1 MRWHHRRQERQEK
14 HLLRPSDRDLPSTY
28 HYIMYMV
35 QTSMYYMLHLLQPKF
50 STITCT
56 NVYRKISVATNSSQN
71 YTHLALPIAH
81 VLLHIGMGSSTV
93 VSWSG
98 HESRQ
103 YCNSEIQQLKIKI
116 IFSKTQICKHQS
128 NLKLHVT
135 TVVSADNPPPPTS
148 YTLIPTKNKYSS
160 YTLILTKSKYF
171 HTYVFKIMNLL
182 CFVTSSVFIYWHSN
196 GY

>member
-35 QTSMYYMLHLLQPKF
+35 QTSMYYVLHLLQPKF

-56 NVYRKISVATNSSQN
+56 NVYRKISVATNSSKN
-71 YTHLALPIAH
+71 YTHLALPTAH
-81 VLLHIGMGSSTV
+81 VLLHIGMGSSTCV

-98 HESRQ
+98 LESRQ
-103 YCNSEIQQLKIKI
+103 YCNSGIQQLTI
-116 IFSKTQICKHQS
+116 ILIFWKTQICKHQS

-135 TVVSADNPPPPTS
+135 TVVSADNPS
-148 YTLIPTKNKYSS
+148 LQRLTLWFQQKVSTRL
-160 YTLILTKSKYF
+160 TLWS
-171 HTYVFKIMNLL
+171 
-182 CFVTSSVFIYWHSN
+182 
-196 GY
+196 